1 VDTPEVISS
10 LEFDLDVTFAE
21 KGQAIAELMSS
32 TSDNCGSTS
41 QSACVG
47 CVAD

>member
-1 VDTPEVISS
+1 MDDSTTASD
-10 LEFDLDVTFAE
+10 FDLDVTFAE
-21 KGQAIAELMSS
+21 NGTVIAELMNS

-41 QSACVG
+41 QSACAG